1 MRVYRTKDE
10 CDEDERI
17 LVASRRGSSCIDD
30 KWWRMTIVL
39 YVIRGEG
46 RESKKRRQEKERKE
60 GMKRQVRRDQVSKE
74 STQGD
79 RSNHRSPSVHFP
91 PAFAPRKAFPNC

>member
-1 MRVYRTKDE
+1 MALGGSNKDE

-39 YVIRGEG
+39 VDWEAVF
-46 RESKKRRQEKERKE
+46 K
-60 GMKRQVRRDQVSKE
+60 
-74 STQGD
+74 
-79 RSNHRSPSVHFP
+79 
-91 PAFAPRKAFPNC
+91 